1 MFNELKISQK
11 NGGKIV
17 GSPPVS
23 SKEGLLVLSFVSP
36 ETSPHKR
43 VERNDIA
50 AMNLSGRVNT
60 DAKSKKTSSRTEFE
74 EKGTNS
80 ASRYEFVSVY

>member
-36 ETSPHKR
+36 EISPDKR

-50 AMNLSGRVNT
+50 AMNLSGRINT
-60 DAKSKKTSSRTEFE
+60 DAKSKKTLSRTEFE
-74 EKGTNS
+74 EKRTNS
-80 ASRYEFVSVY
+80 ASRYEFVSVD